1 LIQGKAVVVIARL
14 VMLTISRPAGT
25 VLSYQTIVNRQKTK
39 KWADAKPANY
49 GGDDWGDDED
59 WNYDS
64 TPELSDLN
72 RVSGFGREIFSQP
85 KLENSY
91 SLPSK
96 GTEVRI
102 TGPSPSAAAE
112 DFTIRAEPS
121 FDFRSM
127 VNQSVNQAFDRTDD
141 WEDEERSSLS
151 IATRR
156 SSLPTVESPSIPPAT
171 RFSQL
176 TGGPQK
182 LPTLS
187 RKHSQADL
195 SLLRNEPSPASQI
208 DTNTPTPSLPAL
220 WSSLSRSIKPDITYT
235 KGRSDSP
242 VSPNP
247 SPTALIPQALP
258 FTRQHDLYRRADEE
272 RNREREREIAKTKH
286 DRQLTADPW
295 ARKREALKRRASSPP
310 EHITIEDGVRS
321 SLSAEPIMIGQASA
335 DQIAPTIMTVQHPL
349 VPQLGMNDITTSL
362 EQRISSDAP
371 HWSPAII
378 PELPAPQIQQNKKI
392 IMGIEFSH
400 TEYANHKAVPFITTK
415 QLGHGS
421 WGIVD
426 AVRPINGEKGVIL
439 ARKLIQLRGVARKR
453 VLPLIQKE
461 VAILKELKHE
471 NIIQVVCTYE
481 TTSVPRQFGILL
493 SPVGEEDLL
502 HYMERLGENGCFVE
516 DITKLKN
523 WRYCLASAVEYIH
536 CQNIRH
542 KDIKPSNAICKGD
555 EIFLTDFGSAHQ
567 FSTGLTSSTEGYAAG
582 VTKMYSAPEVIDED
596 RRGRS
601 ADIFSLGCVFAEMTT
616 VIHGRKIE
624 DFHDFRSEPDPDEPE
639 RLTICYYAT
648 AHRLRDWFATGIDE
662 EVATYLLISS
672 MMSNDRKS
680 RPKAEGVRQ
689 KLLVELAPTSP
700 DFPMN
705 SKPFDNSSLKDGI
718 LH

>member
-1 LIQGKAVVVIARL
+1 
-14 VMLTISRPAGT
+14 
-25 VLSYQTIVNRQKTK
+25 
-39 KWADAKPANY
+39 
-49 GGDDWGDDED
+49 
-59 WNYDS
+59 
-64 TPELSDLN
+64 
-72 RVSGFGREIFSQP
+72 
-85 KLENSY
+85 
-91 SLPSK
+91 LPSK

-112 DFTIRAEPS
+112 DFTLRSEPS
-121 FDFRSM
+121 FDFLST
-127 VNQSVNQAFDRTDD
+127 VNHYSDRTVD

-151 IATRR
+151 KATRR

-171 RFSQL
+171 RFSQP
-176 TGGPQK
+176 TGVPQK
-182 LPTLS
+182 LPMLS
-187 RKHSQADL
+187 RKHSQTDL
-195 SLLRNEPSPASQI
+195 SLLRTRPSPASQI
-208 DTNTPTPSLPAL
+208 ATNTPTPRFPAL
-220 WSSLSRSIKPDITYT
+220 KSSLSRSLSPDITNT

-242 VSPNP
+242 VSPDL
-247 SPTALIPQALP
+247 SPAALIPQALS
-258 FTRQHDLYRRADEE
+258 FIRSHDLYRR
-272 RNREREREIAKTKH
+272 
-286 DRQLTADPW
+286 
-295 ARKREALKRRASSPP
+295 RRAYPP
-310 EHITIEDGVRS
+310 PGHITIEAGVRS
-321 SLSAEPIMIGQASA
+321 SLSAEPIMIVQASA
-335 DQIAPTIMTVQHPL
+335 DQIAPTIMKFQHPI

-362 EQRISSDAP
+362 EQRISSDSP
-371 HWSPAII
+371 PWSPAII

-392 IMGIEFSH
+392 ITGIEFSH
-400 TEYANHKAVPFITTK
+400 TKYANHKAVPFITTK

-426 AVRPINGEKGVIL
+426 AVRPINGENGVIL

-453 VLPLIQKE
+453 VLPLIQRE

-481 TTSVPRQFGILL
+481 TTSVPRHFGILL

-616 VIHGRKIE
+616 VIYGRKVE

-662 EVATYLLISS
+662 EVAAYLLISS

-689 KLLVELAPTSP
+689 KLLVELARTAP
-700 DFPMN
+700 DFSVN
-705 SKPFDNSSLKDGI
+705 SKPFNNSSLKDGI